1 MGNNIRSFVMKF
13 RFQEKPLYY
22 IMLFILLV
30 IVISI
35 AGIYYYG
42 FALRQE
48 KIKAYNTIS
57 TLARLKVSQISK
69 WREERLGEAKFIQ
82 SNSQFKR
89 LVSGYLKYPQFYT
102 MKNDIVE
109 WLRPIKENHE
119 YVNISIIDT
128 SGETISLFKESD
140 SLNIRDKILYNTSL
154 NTKEV
159 ILSGFYKNDSSNEV
173 GMGSFVPLFLPE
185 INKGNTFA
193 VLELRINPRIDLYP
207 LIELSP
213 IASKTAESFIV
224 EEQEDSV
231 VFLSDLK
238 FRKNSAVSFKL
249 PLSTKKLPAAMAI
262 KGMKGIY
269 EGIDYNG
276 VEVLADLNK
285 IPRLPWY
292 IISKI
297 NLNEVYAPVK
307 EQAFYILAGVLTLIL
322 LSGSIVYIAWKNEK
336 MEAVKNQLNMER
348 EKKDLF
354 KNMSEGYAYCKMF
367 FENDIPL
374 DFQFIEVNDAF
385 TELTG
390 LKNIMGK
397 RVSEINPK
405 IKKGNLELFRIFGRV
420 AQTGMPEKFENYR
433 ADSGKWVSVSAYS
446 PRGGYFVAIINDIT
460 AEKKSLIELKKLSSA
475 VEQSPASVVITD
487 LNGVIQY
494 VNPKFTE
501 VSGYAYNEA
510 IGKNPRIL
518 KSGKTPEHIY
528 VNLWK
533 MISTG
538 NEWKGELFNKKKNG
552 ELFWEYISISPIK
565 NESGAITHYVAVKE
579 DITEQKQTARNLEEA
594 LIEVKRSNKDLEQ
607 FAYTASHDLQE
618 PIRMIKSY
626 AQLLEMQNKE
636 DFSKDGQEFIN
647 YITEGASRMQQ
658 LINDLLKYSRVSTTG
673 KSFEEVD
680 CNVVLKDVLED
691 LKFLILEENA
701 VLEIGNMP
709 IVKGDRTQLRQLFQN
724 LIQNAIKCKCEK
736 NPEIKIRSEIKDKYW
751 LFSIKDNG
759 IGIDPKFHERIFTIF
774 QRLHSRE
781 KYQGTGVG
789 LAICKKIIERH
800 GGQIFVESEL
810 NKGAV
815 FYFTIPM

>member
-276 VEVLADLNK
+276 VEVLADLNR

-297 NLNEVYAPVK
+297 NLNEVYAPVR
-307 EQAFYILAGVLTLIL
+307 EQAFYILTGVLTLIL

-367 FENDIPL
+367 FENDVPL

-636 DFSKDGQEFIN
+636 DLSNDGQEFIN
-647 YITEGASRMQQ
+647 Y
-658 LINDLLKYSRVSTTG
+658 
-673 KSFEEVD
+673 
-680 CNVVLKDVLED
+680 
-691 LKFLILEENA
+691 
-701 VLEIGNMP
+701 
-709 IVKGDRTQLRQLFQN
+709 
-724 LIQNAIKCKCEK
+724 
-736 NPEIKIRSEIKDKYW
+736 
-751 LFSIKDNG
+751 
-759 IGIDPKFHERIFTIF
+759 
-774 QRLHSRE
+774 
-781 KYQGTGVG
+781 
-789 LAICKKIIERH
+789 
-800 GGQIFVESEL
+800 
-810 NKGAV
+810 
-815 FYFTIPM
+815 

>member
-276 VEVLADLNK
+276 VEVLADLNR

-307 EQAFYILAGVLTLIL
+307 EQAFYILTGVLTLIL

-367 FENDIPL
+367 FENDVPL

-397 RVSEINPK
+397 RVTEINPK

-420 AQTGMPEKFENYR
+420 AQTGFPEKFENYR
-433 ADSGKWVSVSAYS
+433 AESGKWVSVSVYS
-446 PRGGYFVAIINDIT
+446 PRGGYFVAIIND
-460 AEKKSLIELKKLSSA
+460 
-475 VEQSPASVVITD
+475 
-487 LNGVIQY
+487 
-494 VNPKFTE
+494 
-501 VSGYAYNEA
+501 
-510 IGKNPRIL
+510 
-518 KSGKTPEHIY
+518 
-528 VNLWK
+528 
-533 MISTG
+533 
-538 NEWKGELFNKKKNG
+538 
-552 ELFWEYISISPIK
+552 
-565 NESGAITHYVAVKE
+565 
-579 DITEQKQTARNLEEA
+579 
-594 LIEVKRSNKDLEQ
+594 
-607 FAYTASHDLQE
+607 
-618 PIRMIKSY
+618 
-626 AQLLEMQNKE
+626 
-636 DFSKDGQEFIN
+636 
-647 YITEGASRMQQ
+647 
-658 LINDLLKYSRVSTTG
+658 
-673 KSFEEVD
+673 
-680 CNVVLKDVLED
+680 
-691 LKFLILEENA
+691 
-701 VLEIGNMP
+701 
-709 IVKGDRTQLRQLFQN
+709 
-724 LIQNAIKCKCEK
+724 
-736 NPEIKIRSEIKDKYW
+736 
-751 LFSIKDNG
+751 
-759 IGIDPKFHERIFTIF
+759 
-774 QRLHSRE
+774 
-781 KYQGTGVG
+781 
-789 LAICKKIIERH
+789 
-800 GGQIFVESEL
+800 
-810 NKGAV
+810 
-815 FYFTIPM
+815 

>member
-1 MGNNIRSFVMKF
+1 MKF

-292 IISKI
+292 IISEI

-307 EQAFYILAGVLTLIL
+307 EQAFYILTGVLTLIL

-367 FENDIPL
+367 FENDVPL

-724 LIQNAIKCKCEK
+724 LIQNAIKFKCEK

>member
-1 MGNNIRSFVMKF
+1 MRFN
-13 RFQEKPLYY
+13 FQEKPLYY
-22 IMLFILLV
+22 VLLFGLLV

-35 AGIYYYG
+35 SGIY
-42 FALRQE
+42 FFRFSLQQE
-48 KIKAYNTIS
+48 KNKAYSAIS
-57 TLARLKVSQISK
+57 TLARLKVNQISK

-89 LVSGYLKYPQFYT
+89 LVSGYLKYPQFY
-102 MKNDIVE
+102 MIKNDIVE

-119 YVNISIIDT
+119 YINISIIDT

-154 NTKEV
+154 NTKEI

-185 INKGNTFA
+185 INNGNTFA
-193 VLELRINPRIDLYP
+193 VLELRIDPRIDLYP
-207 LIELSP
+207 LIKLSP

-224 EEQEDSV
+224 EGLEDSV

-249 PLSTKKLPAAMAI
+249 PLSTKNLPAAMAI
-262 KGMKGIY
+262 KGMIGIY
-269 EGIDYNG
+269 EGVDYNG

-285 IPRLPWY
+285 IPGLPWY
-292 IISKI
+292 IISEI
-297 NLNEVYAPVK
+297 NLNEVYAPIK

-336 MEAVKNQLNMER
+336 MEAVKKQLNMER

-354 KNMSEGYAYCKMF
+354 KDMSEGYAYCKMF

-385 TELTG
+385 SELTG

-433 ADSGKWVSVSAYS
+433 ADSGKWVSVSVYS
-446 PRGGYFVAIINDIT
+446 PRAGYFIAIINDIT

-501 VSGYAYNEA
+501 VSGYIYNEA

-518 KSGKTPEHIY
+518 KSGKTPQYMY

-565 NESGAITHYVAVKE
+565 NESGTITHYVAVKE
-579 DITEQKQTARNLEEA
+579 DITEQKQTAHNLEEA

-658 LINDLLKYSRVSTTG
+658 LIDDLLKYSRVSTTG

-680 CNVVLKDVLED
+680 CNVVLNDVLED
-691 LKFLILEENA
+691 LKFLVLEENA

-709 IVKGDRTQLRQLFQN
+709 AVKGDRTQLRQLFQN
-724 LIQNAIKCKCEK
+724 LIQNAIKFRCEK
-736 NPEIKIRSEIKDKYW
+736 NPKIKIRSEIKDKYW
-751 LFSIKDNG
+751 LFSVKDNG
-759 IGIDPKFHERIFTIF
+759 IGIDPNFMKEFLLYFKDSTAVKNIRVPESDW
-774 QRLHSRE
+774 LS
-781 KYQGTGVG
+781 V
-789 LAICKKIIERH
+789 KKLQKGMAVR
-800 GGQIFVESEL
+800 FLSNL
-810 NKGAV
+810 N
-815 FYFTIPM
+815 

>member
-1 MGNNIRSFVMKF
+1 
-13 RFQEKPLYY
+13 
-22 IMLFILLV
+22 
-30 IVISI
+30 
-35 AGIYYYG
+35 
-42 FALRQE
+42 
-48 KIKAYNTIS
+48 
-57 TLARLKVSQISK
+57 
-69 WREERLGEAKFIQ
+69 
-82 SNSQFKR
+82 
-89 LVSGYLKYPQFYT
+89 
-102 MKNDIVE
+102 
-109 WLRPIKENHE
+109 
-119 YVNISIIDT
+119 
-128 SGETISLFKESD
+128 
-140 SLNIRDKILYNTSL
+140 
-154 NTKEV
+154 
-159 ILSGFYKNDSSNEV
+159 
-173 GMGSFVPLFLPE
+173 
-185 INKGNTFA
+185 
-193 VLELRINPRIDLYP
+193 
-207 LIELSP
+207 
-213 IASKTAESFIV
+213 
-224 EEQEDSV
+224 
-231 VFLSDLK
+231 
-238 FRKNSAVSFKL
+238 
-249 PLSTKKLPAAMAI
+249 
-262 KGMKGIY
+262 
-269 EGIDYNG
+269 
-276 VEVLADLNK
+276 
-285 IPRLPWY
+285 
-292 IISKI
+292 
-297 NLNEVYAPVK
+297 
-307 EQAFYILAGVLTLIL
+307 
-322 LSGSIVYIAWKNEK
+322 
-336 MEAVKNQLNMER
+336 
-348 EKKDLF
+348 
-354 KNMSEGYAYCKMF
+354 MSEGYAYCKMF
-367 FENDIPL
+367 FENDVPL

-397 RVSEINPK
+397 RVTEINPK

-420 AQTGMPEKFENYR
+420 AQTGMPEKFENFR
-433 ADSGKWVSVSAYS
+433 ADSGKWVSVSVYS

-460 AEKKSLIELKKLSSA
+460 AEKNSLIELKKLSSA

-501 VSGYAYNEA
+501 VSGYTYYEA

-518 KSGKTPEHIY
+518 RSGKTPEY
-528 VNLWK
+528 MYANLWK

-538 NEWKGELFNKKKNG
+538 NEWKGELLNKKKNG

-565 NESGAITHYVAVKE
+565 NESGTITHYVAVKE

-636 DFSKDGQEFIN
+636 DLSNDGQEFIN
-647 YITEGASRMQQ
+647 YIAEGASRMQQ
-658 LINDLLKYSRVSTTG
+658 LIDDLLKYSRVSTTG

-680 CNVVLKDVLED
+680 CNAVLKDVLED

-709 IVKGDRTQLRQLFQN
+709 VVKGDRTQLRQLFQN
-724 LIQNAIKCKCEK
+724 LIQNAIKFRCEK

-751 LFSIKDNG
+751 LFSLKDNG